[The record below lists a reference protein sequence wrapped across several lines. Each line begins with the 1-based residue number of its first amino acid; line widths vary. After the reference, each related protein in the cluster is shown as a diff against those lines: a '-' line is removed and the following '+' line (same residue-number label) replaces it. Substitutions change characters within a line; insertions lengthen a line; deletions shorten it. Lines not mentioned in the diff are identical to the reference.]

1 MGVNALQSKNGIPEA
16 TSHDL
21 PQRGYTVQPFLD
33 GPEIEAL
40 KHLYRDTTP
49 DVPSDFYISA
59 FGNDSAVKR
68 RIFEGI
74 SHVVQHKIKL
84 VASGYRILLASFAI
98 KKAKSRHGTL
108 GLHADYSLVDHA
120 RHLGLNLWCPLLDV
134 HNRNGCLCVVE
145 GSQVLGQI
153 GSTPPAPSPF
163 QGVLSQLE
171 SKYQIE
177 VPMTAGSAFLFDSRL
192 LHATGEN
199 FTDSVRISLQLSLV
213 PENVNARL
221 YQWDARQPQKLE
233 VYEVD
238 TEFLLRAA
246 PHQYIE
252 HPEQKG
258 AKFLGFVDYN
268 LPNLTASDLERMLPH
283 PKSPPQTP
291 RTQAGLSRLW
301 RLIRS

>member
-1 MGVNALQSKNGIPEA
+1 VEA
-16 TSHDL
+16 KIL
-21 PQRGYTVQPFLD
+21 EMPGRGYTIQPFLD

-40 KHLYRDTTP
+40 KQLCRETTP

-59 FGNDSAVKR
+59 FGNDPTVKR
-68 RIFEGI
+68 RIFEDI
-74 SHVVQHKIKL
+74 RHVVQHKIKVL
-84 VASGYRILLASFAI
+84 APGYRILLASFAI
-98 KKAKSRHGTL
+98 KKAKSLHGTL
-108 GLHADYSLVDHA
+108 CLHADYSLVDHA
-120 RHLGLNLWCPLLDV
+120 RHIGLNLWCPLLDV

-153 GSTPPAPSPF
+153 GSTPPAPSPYH
-163 QGVLSQLE
+163 GVLSQLE

-199 FTDSVRISLQLSLV
+199 FTNSVRISLQLSLV
-213 PENVNARL
+213 PENVNARI
-221 YQWDARQPQKLE
+221 YQWDARQPRKLE
-233 VYEVD
+233 AYEVD
-238 TEFLLRAA
+238 TEFLLRAT

-268 LPNLTASDLERMLPH
+268 RPDLTFADLERMLPR
-283 PKSPPQTP
+283 PDSAARTP
-291 RTQAGLSRLW
+291 TKPRGLSRLW
-301 RLIRS
+301 RPIRS